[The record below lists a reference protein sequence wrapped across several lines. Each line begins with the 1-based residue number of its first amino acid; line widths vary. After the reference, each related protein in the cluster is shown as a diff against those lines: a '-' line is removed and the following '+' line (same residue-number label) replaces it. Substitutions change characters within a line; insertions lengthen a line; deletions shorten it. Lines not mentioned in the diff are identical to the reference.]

1 MKVKPKEIMVNLPIA
16 LTFQTDDEVGQFAA
30 NINTLIHGKV
40 RVKTDVV
47 GNLGGQ
53 IVAIFYLQRN
63 DEYSQIR
70 EEFCR
75 LIEIEESNTPPPPSY
90 TEERVCGCSWAGCTG
105 VGCIG
110 YDL

>member
-16 LTFQTDDEVGQFAA
+16 LTFATEDEVGMFAA

-47 GNLGGQ
+47 GTLGGQ

-75 LIEIEESNTPPPPSY
+75 LIENEEMN
-90 TEERVCGCSWAGCTG
+90 
-105 VGCIG
+105 IG
-110 YDL
+110 SPAPITSSKTDDYDPWKIGF

>member
-75 LIEIEESNTPPPPSY
+75 LIENEEYPTLDDPYP
-90 TEERVCGCSWAGCTG
+90 EEDPNAV
-105 VGCIG
+105 
-110 YDL
+110 